1 MSTLNSVEIKKVK
14 VTPLSEWTFLLNR
27 SATTECAWPEKSN
40 YLCWWCASSFTN
52 VPAFLPV
59 KVDINVGK
67 KEGQCV
73 FTGNFCSWNCV
84 KRYAMHLEEHKK
96 VPTGCFYIGLLAYL
110 TASKPLTCDDDTTHD
125 LGLCDCI
132 DKYKGVGFPMGREVL
147 TSFGGTVTIDEY
159 RRDFHIIH
167 DYESVR
173 RNFKEV
179 GDITRLK
186 ERALN
191 CKNVKFWG
199 FHYLNYAGPDAS
211 YTTFVNILPLTNRT
225 FAKQTLVTTGNETSG
240 ADTNALTGKEGGGG
254 GKPKQKSAP
263 RASKV
268 NHRSRS
274 NKTSQP
280 VALSSIQTCS
290 TTKEKEEQPLPINAG
305 PLYQAFK
312 QTSKPIMTSEQVLA
326 CNDEQQFY
334 TNSLRGYGNILTS
347 MGIDVTRPPPQRN
360 NF

>member
-1 MSTLNSVEIKKVK
+1 
-14 VTPLSEWTFLLNR
+14 
-27 SATTECAWPEKSN
+27 
-40 YLCWWCASSFTN
+40 
-52 VPAFLPV
+52 
-59 KVDINVGK
+59 
-67 KEGQCV
+67 
-73 FTGNFCSWNCV
+73 
-84 KRYAMHLEEHKK
+84 
-96 VPTGCFYIGLLAYL
+96 
-110 TASKPLTCDDDTTHD
+110 
-125 LGLCDCI
+125 
-132 DKYKGVGFPMGREVL
+132 MGREVL